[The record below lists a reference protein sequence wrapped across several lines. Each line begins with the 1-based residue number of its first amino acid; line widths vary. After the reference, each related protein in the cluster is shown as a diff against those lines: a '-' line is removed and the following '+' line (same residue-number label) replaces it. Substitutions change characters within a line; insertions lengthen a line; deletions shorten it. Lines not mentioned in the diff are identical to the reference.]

1 MRLLGK
7 VCIKDREPNI
17 AETLLK
23 FKIVQLEGKMA
34 IYESL
39 INEILKLD
47 SMQKSVS
54 DVRSRLSRVKN
65 AWVVY
70 EAGVKSE

>member
-1 MRLLGK
+1 

-54 DVRSRLSRVKN
+54 DVRSRLNRVKS
-65 AWVVY
+65 AWIVY
-70 EAGVKSE
+70 EAGMSNE

>member
-1 MRLLGK
+1 MCTKG
-7 VCIKDREPNI
+7 REPNI

-54 DVRSRLSRVKN
+54 DVRSRLNRVKN
-65 AWVVY
+65 AWGVY
-70 EAGVKSE
+70 EAGMSNE